1 MARKQDVIFR
11 GSKDGLQLIFN
22 DNQDFDILKEKLQA
36 HLQRAELFFQGADVV
51 LDIGNLNFS
60 IDQILAIQNILA
72 FPHGLRL
79 KKIIHGSQEPSENRR
94 VVAETAKRRRTLE
107 PETRTIG
114 YRQKTVE
121 NWAMTPKG
129 PDTILYK
136 GTLRSGQRITH
147 DGNVVVVGDIN
158 PGAEIRAAGDIIVM
172 GALRGLAHAG
182 AGGATD
188 VVIVAFKLEPTQI
201 RIGDVIGRPPEGEL
215 GAPREPEVARLKD
228 GVILVEPLDGSRWE
242 GER

>member
-1 MARKQDVIFR
+1 MARKQDVIFK
-11 GSKDGLQLIFN
+11 GSKDGLRLIFN
-22 DNQDFDILKEKLQA
+22 DQQDYEILKEKLKA
-36 HLQRAELFFQGADVV
+36 HLQKAELFFQGADVV
-51 LDIGNLNFS
+51 LDIGNLEFS
-60 IDQILAIQNILA
+60 IDQILEIQNILA

-79 KKIIHGSQEPSENRR
+79 RKVIHGGKEPRP
-94 VVAETAKRRRTLE
+94 VAKTVDKQRTLE
-107 PETRTIG
+107 PEKGNID
-114 YRQKTVE
+114 YKQQVVE
-121 NWAMTPKG
+121 NWARAPKT
-129 PDTILYK
+129 PDTFLYK

-147 DGNVVVVGDIN
+147 DGNVVIVGDVN
-158 PGAEIRAAGDIIVM
+158 PGAEVRATGDIIVM
-172 GALRGLAHAG
+172 GNLRGLAHAG

>member
-1 MARKQDVIFR
+1 MARKQDVVFI

-22 DNQDFDILKEKLQA
+22 DNQDYEILKEKLKA
-36 HLQRAELFFQGADVV
+36 HLQRAEMFFQGADVV
-51 LDIGNLNFS
+51 LDIGNLEFS
-60 IDQILAIQNILA
+60 IEQILEIQNILA

-79 KKIIHGSQEPSENRR
+79 RKVIHGGSEPRP
-94 VVAETAKRRRTLE
+94 VAKTVKRQRALE
-107 PETRTIG
+107 PGKRNID
-114 YRQKTVE
+114 YKQQIVE
-121 NWAMTPKG
+121 NWGQAPMTP
-129 PDTILYK
+129 DTFLYK

-147 DGNVVVVGDIN
+147 DGNVVVVGDVN
-158 PGAEIRAAGDIIVM
+158 PGAEVRATGDIIVM
-172 GALRGLAHAG
+172 GTLRGLAHAG

-215 GAPREPEVARLKD
+215 GTPREPEVARLKD